1 MIDPNGSLSTGGWT
15 LGVAV
20 QTWHQPSEPPR
31 DFYGIFLGE
40 DFDSPRRG
48 VVIGI
53 AQGHGS
59 ATAAHE
65 TAQLTTQGF
74 VESYFGARHTLS
86 NARAAGRGL
95 ATINSWLFTQGLND
109 PALPP
114 ASASFLALLLFAK
127 QAAIVHVGEV
137 RGYRLRRGEVIPLTF
152 THLRRTDRRPLPTRA
167 IGADHDLKVD
177 YIEEEAEAGDRYI
190 IVTAGISDGIAE
202 ERLMSLMEQDCARD
216 ELVERLV
223 AERHDDAGRPD
234 ATAIAVDILA
244 VPEAS
249 FDDMSSTF
257 SKLPLRPAPRDGVTV
272 DGFLIQR
279 TLYRSRYTL
288 LKLAHDTVEDREVV
302 IKFPLPAM
310 LQDQVFQAGFMRE
323 AWIGA
328 SVRSPWVAHYLTL
341 SPERQSRLYLVLPY
355 YRGETL
361 EHRLLR
367 TPPISFADGMGIA
380 FKLCAAV
387 RDLEALQVIH
397 RDLKPENIILLSNGD
412 VRLLDLGLAYLPG
425 LDDPDDSRLGGTT
438 RYMAPELFGKIPAG
452 PRSEVF
458 SIGVTIYRMFSGG
471 EFPFGRRESYPLAR
485 LRPDIPPWL
494 GMCLKRA
501 IEIDPDQRFAN
512 AEAFSKALEEGLL
525 HGEKDGPGARRWGS
539 GRWSRHAWQLVSGV
553 LAAALLI
560 SLGRQFLR

>member
-1 MIDPNGSLSTGGWT
+1 MTDPNGSFSTGGWT

-20 QTWHQPSEPPR
+20 TTWHDPAERPR
-31 DFYGIFLGE
+31 EFHGVFLGE
-40 DFDSPRRG
+40 DFDSARRG
-48 VVIGI
+48 AVIGV
-53 AQGHGS
+53 AQGHGPAVS
-59 ATAAHE
+59 AHE

-74 VESYFGARHTLS
+74 VESYFGARTTLS
-86 NARAAGRGL
+86 NARAAGRAL
-95 ATINSWLFTQGLND
+95 ATINSWLFMQGGSD
-109 PALPP
+109 PEQQP

-127 QAAIVHVGEV
+127 QAAVVHVGEV
-137 RGYRLRRGEVIPLTF
+137 RAYRLRRGEIIPLTF
-152 THLRRTDRRPLPTRA
+152 THLRRTERRALPSRA
-167 IGADHDLKVD
+167 VGADHDLKVD
-177 YIEEEAEAGDRYI
+177 YTEEEAETGDRYI
-190 IVTAGISDGIAE
+190 IISGGVSDGIAE
-202 ERLMSLMEQDCARD
+202 ERLMALMEGD
-216 ELVERLV
+216 ETREQLAAALV
-223 AERHDDAGRPD
+223 AAGGDRPARRG
-234 ATAIAVDILA
+234 ATAMVVDILA
-244 VPEAS
+244 LPEAS
-249 FDDMSSTF
+249 FDDLASTYT
-257 SKLPLRPAPRDGVTV
+257 KLPLRPAPRDGDTV

-288 LKLAHDTVEDREVV
+288 LKLAHDTIEDREVV

-341 SPERQSRLYLVLPY
+341 APERQSRLYLVLPY

-397 RDLKPENIILLSNGD
+397 RDLKPENIILLANGD

-438 RYMAPELFGKIPAG
+438 RYMAPELFGKTPAG

-458 SIGVTIYRMFSGG
+458 SLGVTIYRMFSGG
-471 EFPFGRRESYPLAR
+471 EFPFGRREAYPLAR

-494 GMCLKRA
+494 GLCLKRA
-501 IEIDPDQRFAN
+501 IDVDPDQRFAD
-512 AEAFSKALEEGLL
+512 ADAFSKALEEGLL
-525 HGEKDGPGARRWGS
+525 HGAKDGPGARPPGLWRG
-539 GRWSRHAWQLVSGV
+539 SRHTWQLVSAL
-553 LAAALLI
+553 LAAALVI
-560 SLGRQFLR
+560 SVAERFLR